1 MVNGSNYSTSVGSVS
16 IRPDPAPDHSGTDS
30 SASGR
35 DAPSEGE
42 LTQTSNASDAV
53 SLERLVERV
62 EDIATRLDALIDAVT
77 PLIQRPVISQ
87 DTASEKSI
95 AKGIQAATEALIY
108 TEFFQEAAKLGMSPD
123 IVADAYRLADL
134 SNVTA
139 DLETR
144 EVTGIKEAVD
154 ALLEK
159 RPYLFFVKQDDIGL
173 ETNPI
178 KGPSSYPEQVEDL
191 ARTLGVSPEFAAELV
206 KKRSDK
212 ARVGSALNEIW
223 RIPRTNRLS
232 LLETND

>member
-1 MVNGSNYSTSVGSVS
+1 MVNGSNYSALVRPVSVA
-16 IRPDPAPDHSGTDS
+16 PDPASDHSGADS

-35 DAPSEGE
+35 DTPSGGD
-42 LTQTSNASDAV
+42 LTQMSNASDVV
-53 SLERLVERV
+53 SLEQLVVRV
-62 EDIATRLDALIDAVT
+62 EGIAIRLDALIDAVT
-77 PLIQRPVISQ
+77 PLIQDPVLGE
-87 DTASEKSI
+87 DTASEESV

-108 TEFFQEAAKLGMSPD
+108 TDFFQEAAKLGMSPD
-123 IVADAYRLADL
+123 MVPDAYRLADL

-159 RPYLFFVKQDDIGL
+159 RPYLFFIKQNDVGL

-178 KGPSSYPEQVEDL
+178 KGPSSHPEQVEGL

-212 ARVGSALNEIW
+212 ARGGSALSDIW

-232 LLETND
+232 FLETND